1 MTGQQLDWS
10 GYGRCPATVKARIE
24 TVAGAEKLARRC
36 RRIFGRVMRH
46 YRCPTCRAY
55 HLSRKHK
62 SVKN

>member
-10 GYGRCPATVKARIE
+10 VWGRCSATGKVRID
-24 TVAGAEKLARRC
+24 TVAGAEKLAQHS
-36 RRIFGRVMRH
+36 RRIFGLVMRYYH
-46 YRCPTCRAY
+46 CPTCRAY